1 MPVTAGH
8 VRHRDVITAIE
19 QALPAP
25 GSRERL
31 DKGAVRLGLSR
42 RHELAAVGGDH
53 ALAAA
58 AALGT
63 RAVSIAGG
71 LPVSLVSVAAR
82 W

>member
-1 MPVTAGH
+1 M
-8 VRHRDVITAIE
+8 TAIE

-42 RHELAAVGGDH
+42 RHELAAIGGDY
-53 ALAAA
+53 ALAAT
-58 AALGT
+58 AALDT
-63 RAVSIAGG
+63 RAVSIAGA
-71 LPVSLVSVAAR
+71 LPVSLLSAAAR

>member
-8 VRHRDVITAIE
+8 VRHRGVITTIE

-42 RHELAAVGGDH
+42 RHELAVIGGDD

-58 AALGT
+58 AALDT

-71 LPVSLVSVAAR
+71 LPVSLLSAASR